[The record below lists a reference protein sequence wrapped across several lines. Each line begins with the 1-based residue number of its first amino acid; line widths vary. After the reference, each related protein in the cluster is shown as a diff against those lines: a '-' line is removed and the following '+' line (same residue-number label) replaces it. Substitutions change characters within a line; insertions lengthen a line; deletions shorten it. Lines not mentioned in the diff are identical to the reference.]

1 MLERKTL
8 LLDKCLLENYLHSKI
23 DCIKKN
29 RIKLLQVKWKL
40 MYNDFSFDLKIY
52 EFLYIYIYNEDIWNQ
67 ICDISNF
74 HIYKLL
80 VTNMTLKRFY

>member
-29 RIKLLQVKWKL
+29 RIKLLQVK
-40 MYNDFSFDLKIY
+40 
-52 EFLYIYIYNEDIWNQ
+52 
-67 ICDISNF
+67 
-74 HIYKLL
+74 
-80 VTNMTLKRFY
+80 